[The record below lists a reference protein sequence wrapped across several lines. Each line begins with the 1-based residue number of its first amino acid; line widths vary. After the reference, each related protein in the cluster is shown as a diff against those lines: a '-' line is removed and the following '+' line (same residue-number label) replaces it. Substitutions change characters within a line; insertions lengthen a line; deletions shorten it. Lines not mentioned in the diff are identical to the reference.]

1 MVDPIPHDQLTYYQA
16 ITYAINDIAQTG
28 YDSADRVAYWT
39 EIIRRAALRSLKPE
53 AQVEQDIKDVLTAA
67 FVKQVDG
74 GAVLRTNPGVKA
86 FTLQMIRPELH
97 AELSRRIAASVDLIK
112 LNRPVAIE
120 KTLRRFQGWA
130 TSLPPGKPADVQRQ
144 KTKLEVK
151 KALSQLPFEERRVL
165 IDQSHK
171 LVAAINTT
179 VAVNGGAVGAEWMS
193 HLAQRGYNG
202 RPAHNARNGK
212 FFLLRNSWA
221 HEAGLVRPNENGYTD
236 EVEQPAQLP
245 FCRCHWVWRYSLKS
259 VPKDCLTKKGE
270 EALHQA
276 RAKVASLMRG

>member
-1 MVDPIPHDQLTYYQA
+1 MANPIPHDQLTYYQA
-16 ITYAINDIAQTG
+16 ITYAINDIAQHG

-67 FVKQVDG
+67 FVKQVDR
-74 GAVLRTNPGVKA
+74 GAVLRNNPGVQA
-86 FTLQMIRPELH
+86 FTLERIRPELH
-97 AELSRRIAASVDLIK
+97 AELSRRIAASVDLTK

-151 KALSQLPFEERRVL
+151 KALSQLPFEERRVI
-165 IDQSHK
+165 IDQNAK
-171 LVAAINTT
+171 LVSAINTT

-202 RPAHNARNGK
+202 RPAHNARHGK
-212 FFLLRNSWA
+212 FFLVRNSWA
-221 HEAGLVRPNENGYTD
+221 HVAGLVKPNKNGYTD
-236 EVEQPAQLP
+236 DIEQPAQLP
-245 FCRCHWVWRYSLKS
+245 FCKCFYRFVYSLRT
-259 VPKDCLTKKGE
+259 VPPECLTQKGRDALA
-270 EALHQA
+270 EARRKLA
-276 RAKVASLMRG
+276 NAS